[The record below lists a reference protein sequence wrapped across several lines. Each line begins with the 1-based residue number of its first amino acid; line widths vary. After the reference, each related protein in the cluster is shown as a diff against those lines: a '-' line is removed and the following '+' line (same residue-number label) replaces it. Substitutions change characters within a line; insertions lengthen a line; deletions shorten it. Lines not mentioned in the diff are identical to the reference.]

1 MDEMIRNLLVR
12 VCGTEDALDESI
24 DLIDSGILDSLAF
37 IELLTELDFEGISIQ
52 PTQVD
57 RNRFR
62 NVNSIIEL
70 VKENQSSQRQQ
81 PKKKLLG

>member
-1 MDEMIRNLLVR
+1 MDDMIRDLLVR
-12 VCGTEDALDESI
+12 VCGTEEALDESI

-70 VKENQSSQRQQ
+70 VNEYQSR
-81 PKKKLLG
+81 L

>member
-1 MDEMIRNLLVR
+1 MDDMIRNLLVR

-24 DLIDSGILDSLAF
+24 DLIDNGILDSLAF

-70 VKENQSSQRQQ
+70 VKEYQSR
-81 PKKKLLG
+81 L

>member
-12 VCGTEDALDESI
+12 VCGTEEALDESI

-62 NVNSIIEL
+62 DVNSIIEL
-70 VKENQSSQRQQ
+70 VKEYQ
-81 PKKKLLG
+81 

>member
-1 MDEMIRNLLVR
+1 MDEMIRNLLVH
-12 VCGTEDALDESI
+12 VCGTEEALDESI

-70 VKENQSSQRQQ
+70 VKEYQSS
-81 PKKKLLG
+81 

>member
-37 IELLTELDFEGISIQ
+37 IELLTELDFEGIFIQ

-62 NVNSIIEL
+62 SVNSIIEL
-70 VKENQSSQRQQ
+70 VKEYQ
-81 PKKKLLG
+81 

>member
-52 PTQVD
+52 PTQVA
-57 RNRFR
+57 RNCFR

-70 VKENQSSQRQQ
+70 VKEYQ
-81 PKKKLLG
+81 

>member
-12 VCGTEDALDESI
+12 VCGTEEALDESI

-62 NVNSIIEL
+62 SVNSIIEL
-70 VKENQSSQRQQ
+70 VKEYQ
-81 PKKKLLG
+81 

>member
-1 MDEMIRNLLVR
+1 MDDMIRNLLVR
-12 VCGTEDALDESI
+12 VCGTEEALDESI
-24 DLIDSGILDSLAF
+24 DLINSGILDSLAF
-37 IELLTELDFEGISIQ
+37 IDLLTELDFEGISIQ

-70 VKENQSSQRQQ
+70 VKEYQSR
-81 PKKKLLG
+81 L

>member
-70 VKENQSSQRQQ
+70 VKEYQSR
-81 PKKKLLG
+81 L

>member
-1 MDEMIRNLLVR
+1 MDDMIRDLLVR
-12 VCGTEDALDESI
+12 VCGTEEALDEAI
-24 DLIDSGILDSLAF
+24 DLIDNGILDSLAF

-52 PTQVD
+52 PTQID

-70 VKENQSSQRQQ
+70 VKEYQSR
-81 PKKKLLG
+81 L

>member
-12 VCGTEDALDESI
+12 VCGTEVALDESI

-62 NVNSIIEL
+62 SVNSIIEL
-70 VKENQSSQRQQ
+70 VKEYQ
-81 PKKKLLG
+81 

>member
-62 NVNSIIEL
+62 SVNSIIEL
-70 VKENQSSQRQQ
+70 VKEYQ
-81 PKKKLLG
+81 

>member
-1 MDEMIRNLLVR
+1 MDDMIRNLLVR
-12 VCGTEDALDESI
+12 VCGTEEALDESI

-70 VKENQSSQRQQ
+70 VKEYQSR
-81 PKKKLLG
+81 L

>member
-12 VCGTEDALDESI
+12 VCGTEVALDESI

-62 NVNSIIEL
+62 NINSIIEL
-70 VKENQSSQRQQ
+70 VKEYQ
-81 PKKKLLG
+81 

>member
-1 MDEMIRNLLVR
+1 MDDMIRDLLVR
-12 VCGTEDALDESI
+12 VCGTEEALDDSI

-37 IELLTELDFEGISIQ
+37 IDLLTELDFEGISIQ

-70 VKENQSSQRQQ
+70 VKEYQSR
-81 PKKKLLG
+81 L

>member
-24 DLIDSGILDSLAF
+24 DLIDSRILDSLAF

-62 NVNSIIEL
+62 SVNSIIEL
-70 VKENQSSQRQQ
+70 VKEYQ
-81 PKKKLLG
+81 

>member
-1 MDEMIRNLLVR
+1 MDEMIRSLLVR

-70 VKENQSSQRQQ
+70 VKEYQ
-81 PKKKLLG
+81 

>member
-1 MDEMIRNLLVR
+1 MDEMIRSLLVR

-57 RNRFR
+57 RNCFR
-62 NVNSIIEL
+62 NINSIIEL
-70 VKENQSSQRQQ
+70 VKEYQ
-81 PKKKLLG
+81 

>member
-1 MDEMIRNLLVR
+1 MDDMIRDLLVR
-12 VCGTEDALDESI
+12 VCGTEEALDESI
-24 DLIDSGILDSLAF
+24 DLIDNGILDSLAF

-70 VKENQSSQRQQ
+70 VKEYQSR
-81 PKKKLLG
+81 L

>member
-1 MDEMIRNLLVR
+1 MDDMIRDLLVR
-12 VCGTEDALDESI
+12 VCGTEEALDESI
-24 DLIDSGILDSLAF
+24 DLIDNGILDSLAF

-52 PTQVD
+52 PTQID

-70 VKENQSSQRQQ
+70 VKEYQSR
-81 PKKKLLG
+81 L

>member
-1 MDEMIRNLLVR
+1 MDEMIRSLLVR

-62 NVNSIIEL
+62 SVNSIIEL
-70 VKENQSSQRQQ
+70 VKEYQ
-81 PKKKLLG
+81 

>member
-1 MDEMIRNLLVR
+1 MDEMIRSLLVR

-62 NVNSIIEL
+62 NINSIIEL
-70 VKENQSSQRQQ
+70 VKEYQ
-81 PKKKLLG
+81 

>member
-12 VCGTEDALDESI
+12 VCGTEEALDESI

-37 IELLTELDFEGISIQ
+37 IEQLTELDFEGISIQ

-57 RNRFR
+57 RNCFR

-70 VKENQSSQRQQ
+70 VKEYQ
-81 PKKKLLG
+81 

>member
-1 MDEMIRNLLVR
+1 MDEMIRSLLVR

-57 RNRFR
+57 RNCFR

-70 VKENQSSQRQQ
+70 VKEYQ
-81 PKKKLLG
+81 

>member
-24 DLIDSGILDSLAF
+24 DLIDSGILDFLAF

-62 NVNSIIEL
+62 SVNSIIEL
-70 VKENQSSQRQQ
+70 VKEYQ
-81 PKKKLLG
+81 

>member
-1 MDEMIRNLLVR
+1 MDEMIRSLLVR
-12 VCGTEDALDESI
+12 VCGTEEALDESI

-70 VKENQSSQRQQ
+70 VKEYQ
-81 PKKKLLG
+81 

>member
-12 VCGTEDALDESI
+12 VCGTEEALDESI

-62 NVNSIIEL
+62 NVTSIIDL
-70 VKENQSSQRQQ
+70 GKEYQSSQRQQ

>member
-1 MDEMIRNLLVR
+1 MDDMIRDLLVR
-12 VCGTEDALDESI
+12 VCGTEEALDESI

-70 VKENQSSQRQQ
+70 VKEYQ
-81 PKKKLLG
+81 

>member
-12 VCGTEDALDESI
+12 VCGTEEALDESI

-57 RNRFR
+57 RNRFLS
-62 NVNSIIEL
+62 VNSIIEL
-70 VKENQSSQRQQ
+70 VKEYQ
-81 PKKKLLG
+81 

>member
-12 VCGTEDALDESI
+12 VCGTEEALDESI
-24 DLIDSGILDSLAF
+24 DLSDSGILDSLAF

-62 NVNSIIEL
+62 NINSIIEL
-70 VKENQSSQRQQ
+70 VKEYQ
-81 PKKKLLG
+81 

>member
-57 RNRFR
+57 RFR
-62 NVNSIIEL
+62 DVNSIIEL
-70 VKENQSSQRQQ
+70 VKEYQ
-81 PKKKLLG
+81 

>member
-62 NVNSIIEL
+62 NINSIIEL
-70 VKENQSSQRQQ
+70 V
-81 PKKKLLG
+81 

>member
-12 VCGTEDALDESI
+12 VCGTEEALDESI

-62 NVNSIIEL
+62 NINSIIEL
-70 VKENQSSQRQQ
+70 VKEYQ
-81 PKKKLLG
+81 

>member
-1 MDEMIRNLLVR
+1 MDDMIRDLLVR
-12 VCGTEDALDESI
+12 VCGTEEALDESI

-37 IELLTELDFEGISIQ
+37 IDLLTELDFEGISIQ

-70 VKENQSSQRQQ
+70 VKEYQSR
-81 PKKKLLG
+81 L

>member
-12 VCGTEDALDESI
+12 VCGTEVALDDSI

-57 RNRFR
+57 RNCFR

-70 VKENQSSQRQQ
+70 VKEYQ
-81 PKKKLLG
+81 

>member
-62 NVNSIIEL
+62 DVNSIIEL
-70 VKENQSSQRQQ
+70 VKEYQ
-81 PKKKLLG
+81 

>member
-1 MDEMIRNLLVR
+1 MDAMIRDLLVR
-12 VCGTEDALDESI
+12 VCGTEEALDESI

-70 VKENQSSQRQQ
+70 VNEYQSR
-81 PKKKLLG
+81 L